1 MAIDNRPF
9 FSVVV
14 PLYNKERHIVD
25 AVESVLRQS
34 YEKFEII
41 IVNDGS
47 IDNSLNK
54 LKVISDPRVKIISQE
69 NAGVSAARNKG
80 ILNSRFDYIAFL
92 DADDEWE
99 PFYLQEISE
108 LINEFSDNGWYA
120 TGYALKENGRLENL
134 IPKELENK
142 KKLVDFFQYSI
153 FNLLIHIDSTVI
165 RKSSFEKVGFF
176 PIGVTHGED
185 QDLFARLALKYPL
198 AYSGKVGTH
207 YSLDS
212 DNRACKNVKLTELWP
227 FLKENNELLQH
238 QKLTDEQKFYI
249 HEYVAIRMISRARA
263 LKNNGKTLKSIQLL
277 MRHKNTVLFKKMW
290 IQSFIICLLPNQI
303 FKVLK
308 SFLLRSKL

>member
-25 AVESVLRQS
+25 AIESVLRQS

-47 IDNSLNK
+47 IDNSLNR
-54 LKVISDPRVKIISQE
+54 LKVISDPRMKIISQK

-80 ILNSRFDYIAFL
+80 ILNSSFDYIAFL

-99 PFYLQEISE
+99 PTFLQEIYE
-108 LINEFSDNGWYA
+108 LINEFPDNGWYA
-120 TGYALKENGRLENL
+120 TGYALKENGKLENL
-134 IPKELENK
+134 IPKDLEK
-142 KKLVDFFQYSI
+142 KKMLVDFFQYSL

-165 RKSSFEKVGFF
+165 RKSSLERVGFF
-176 PIGVTHGED
+176 PEGVTHGED
-185 QDLFARLALKYPL
+185 QDLFARLAVKYPL
-198 AYSGKVGTH
+198 AYSGKAASH

-212 DNRACKNVKLTELWP
+212 DNRACKNVKLAELWP
-227 FLKENNELLQH
+227 FLKEKDELLRH
-238 QKLTDEQKFYI
+238 LKLTDEQKSYI
-249 HEYVAIRMISRARA
+249 HEYVTIRMISRARA

-277 MRHKNTVLFKKMW
+277 MRHKDTVLFKKMW
-290 IQSFIICLLPNQI
+290 IQSFIICLFPNQV
-303 FKVLK
+303 FRVLK
-308 SFLLRSKL
+308 RFILWKKL